1 MWSRVLETW
10 RVGCLLCN
18 KLHVLCQHAVCVCV
32 CAFAE
37 ALTLSRVPSSKE
49 EVVIIV
55 QVSVLGGWVNAHYQ
69 STETGHEEE
78 GRSGTTHCS
87 AAVCDCSL
95 LCVGYVRASNPSIH
109 KLTTTLNN
117 ISLVERQTDDVIIGP
132 PPPHIPKPDLV
143 LNCPDHFVENQ
154 QCCVCPQASPS
165 VYHSAHCSPAHQH
178 LAVGVHEIEEGI
190 TCPPSHIPYWQWRR
204 TQWLSIHLHLLT
216 GRCPGRRSCL
226 HSH

>member
-1 MWSRVLETW
+1 MWSHEKETW
-10 RVGCLLCN
+10 RVGCLLCTHLYSCTYHSN
-18 KLHVLCQHAVCVCV
+18 MLGMYR
-32 CAFAE
+32 FSE
-37 ALTLSRVPSSKE
+37 ALTSSRVPSSKK

-78 GRSGTTHCS
+78 GRSGRTHCS

-95 LCVGYVRASNPSIH
+95 LCVGYVRASDPSIH
-109 KLTTTLNN
+109 KLTTALNN
-117 ISLVERQTDDVIIGP
+117 ISLVETQTDDVIIRP

-143 LNCPDHFVENQ
+143 LSCPDHSVEHQ
-154 QCCVCPQASPS
+154 QYCVCPQSSPS
-165 VYHSAHCSPAHQH
+165 VYHSAHCSPARQH
-178 LAVGVHEIEEGI
+178 LSVGLHEIEDGI
-190 TCPPSHIPYWQWRR
+190 TCPPSHIPYWQWWR